1 MTLSDLTGRIG
12 HRFVRG
18 AATIAGTALV
28 LAATAGGAWG
38 TSFTIAGAEGPSA
51 PSVAISATG
60 TAYVADEEFGQTAG
74 TTDIAV
80 CTLPSKATQCEHLAV
95 LPQPTSEP
103 GAPESPDVGVDQ
115 PMSIFVNAAGEPVV
129 LVQGQ
134 SQNDNEIGPPA
145 PELVYASTDG
155 GASFTTSSTYAEI
168 SPTNWGIT
176 DAVGNLA
183 FTSSAFAPT
192 IGDGVAFG
200 ATEVANGVGPTQLDL
215 NATDVGAPGS
225 GYAQRRI
232 LPVAVASNL
241 TSAVGDTASGI
252 SIMHAWS
259 GASPMKYRSDQNST
273 GYAYYSG
280 PGLRGASPA
289 QVVADADSA
298 SNYTVGVVYDHV
310 SWASLA
316 GGPQGT
322 FLFENPLPTRSAPN
336 EVTVRKWSGDDSF
349 GSARAID
356 CGRGA
361 GYETASDVDASEDP
375 GTGDLHV
382 VFDEYAKHVWSLLY
396 VELTRSGQSSPT
408 VLATFKGA
416 LLPGP
421 SGTAVASTAAHPGL
435 VVWRHGGVK
444 GDPVVGSWLPA
455 VSTKGCGVTRR

>member
-1 MTLSDLTGRIG
+1 MTRSDLRGRIG
-12 HRFVRG
+12 RRFFGG
-18 AATIAGTALV
+18 AATIVGTALA
-28 LAATAGGAWG
+28 LAVTAGGAWG
-38 TSFTIAGAEGPSA
+38 ASFTITGAEGPSA
-51 PSVAISATG
+51 PSVAIGANG
-60 TAYVADEEFGQTAG
+60 TAYVAYEEFGQIDG

-80 CTLPSKATQCEHLAV
+80 CTLPSKATQCAHLAV
-95 LPQPTSEP
+95 LAQPTSEP
-103 GAPESPDVGVDQ
+103 GGPESPDVGVDE

-134 SQNDNEIGPPA
+134 SQNDNEVGPPA

-155 GASFTTSSTYAEI
+155 GASFTTSSTYAQI
-168 SPTNWGIT
+168 SPTSWGIT
-176 DAVGNLA
+176 GAVGNLA
-183 FTSSAFAPT
+183 FTSSAFAPS

-200 ATEVANGVGPTQLDL
+200 ATEVGNGVGPTRLDL
-215 NATDVGAPGS
+215 NGVAVGAPGS
-225 GYAQRRI
+225 GYAQLRI
-232 LPVAVASNL
+232 LPASLASNL
-241 TSAVGDTASGI
+241 TSAVADTASGI
-252 SIMHAWS
+252 SILHAWS
-259 GASPMKYRSDQNST
+259 GASPMKYRSDHNST

-280 PGLRGASPA
+280 PGLQGASPA

-298 SNYTVGVVYDHV
+298 SNYTVGVVFDDV

-336 EVTVRKWSGDDSF
+336 EVTVRKWSSDNAF

-356 CGRGA
+356 CGRGT

-375 GTGDLHV
+375 GTGDLHA
-382 VFDEYAKHVWSLLY
+382 VFDEYAKHVWSVLY

-408 VLATFKGA
+408 VLASFKGA
-416 LLPGP
+416 ILPGP
-421 SGTAVASTAAHPGL
+421 SGTAVASTDSHPGL

-455 VSTKGCGVTRR
+455 VSTSGCAATRR